1 MKDSTLFVS
10 QDFFAERR
18 VNDFHF
24 LERSS
29 QRSYAGGTMSLWFFS
44 EEEKMLAESV
54 KAFAQAELLPKIE
67 HLDEIEGFNT
77 EAFRKIGDLG
87 LLGITVAEED
97 GGAGMGAVAATIAM
111 EEMAAVDASTTLS
124 YLAHT
129 ILCVN
134 QIGRNGSKEQKQKYL
149 PKLISGE
156 QIGGMGMSEP
166 GSGSDALGMLS
177 RAVKQADG
185 SYVLNGSKTWITN
198 GPNGDIFYCYA
209 RTGAT
214 KKDVSTFIIEKD
226 MPGFSTGKKFKK
238 MGMRASP
245 TGELWFSD
253 VRIPAENRVGEE
265 GGSVKAM
272 MRNLDIERI
281 TIAGISLGIARNC
294 IEVATQYSKE
304 RKQFDLPIGAFQQ
317 IQERLSEAA
326 AWYEACRALTYQ
338 AAKTWDLGLMQG
350 KEASM
355 MAAKAKL
362 QAAQMATQVGLDAI
376 QILGG
381 YGYTREFPVE
391 RQMRDAKLIEIGAGT
406 NEILRLIIARQMLG
420 IEVADALT
428 R

>member
-1 MKDSTLFVS
+1 
-10 QDFFAERR
+10 
-18 VNDFHF
+18 
-24 LERSS
+24 
-29 QRSYAGGTMSLWFFS
+29 MSLWFIS
-44 EEEKMLAESV
+44 NEEKLLAESV
-54 KAFAQAELLPKIE
+54 RAFAKEELAPKIE
-67 HLDEIEGFNT
+67 HLDEIEGFN
-77 EAFRKIGDLG
+77 EEGFKKLGDLG
-87 LLGITVAEED
+87 LLGITVPEED
-97 GGAGMGAVAATIAM
+97 GGAGMGAVAATLVM

-124 YLAHT
+124 YLAHA

-134 QIGRNGSKEQKQKYL
+134 QIGSNASKAQKQKFL

-177 RAVKQADG
+177 RAEKKQDG
-185 SYVLNGSKTWITN
+185 SYVLNGSKSWITN
-198 GPNGDIFYCYA
+198 GPNGHLFYCYA
-209 RTGAT
+209 KTGPS
-214 KKDVSTFIIEKD
+214 KKDVSTFIVEKG
-226 MPGFSTGKKFKK
+226 MPGFTTGKKFKK

-245 TGELWFSD
+245 TGELWFTD
-253 VRIPAENRVGEE
+253 VRIPEENRIGTE
-265 GGSVKAM
+265 GSSLKSM

-294 IEVATQYSKE
+294 IEVATQYAKE
-304 RKQFDLPIGAFQQ
+304 RKQFNIPIGAFQQ
-317 IQERLSEAA
+317 IQERLTEAA

-338 AAKTWDLGLMQG
+338 AAKTWDMGLMTG

-362 QAAQMATQVGLDAI
+362 QSAQMATQVGLDAI

-406 NEILRLIIARQMLG
+406 NEILRVIIARQMLG
-420 IEVADALT
+420 EIADELT
-428 R
+428 KQD